1 LGFVVSFVK
10 KSFDGCIH
18 IFPQHLSASFGLR
31 YQRKIFYSTE
41 GFSFPFLMDLFYH

>member
-1 LGFVVSFVK
+1 LYTY
-10 KSFDGCIH
+10 
-18 IFPQHLSASFGLR
+18 FPSAPFCLLWLE